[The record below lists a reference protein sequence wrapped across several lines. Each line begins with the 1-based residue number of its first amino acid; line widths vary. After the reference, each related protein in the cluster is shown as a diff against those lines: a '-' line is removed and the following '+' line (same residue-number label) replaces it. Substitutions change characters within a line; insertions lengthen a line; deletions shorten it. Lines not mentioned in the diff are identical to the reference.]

1 MGYLGKKD
9 AYIPAMGVLTKH
21 TKDIVN
27 KWKAALGSKKVSA
40 QKCIK
45 IALDALDLVEIVHKK
60 CMNLPEHIGKIQ
72 RNEIMQ
78 GQLLRA
84 WSDVSD
90 LFPSTGFVE
99 NGDLSKIS
107 KKILENDKGER
118 GTNFYKLYKE
128 SNFYKEK
135 KSYDMYMANPSVP
148 DALKKELEAI
158 ETD

>member
-1 MGYLGKKD
+1 MGDDNVDANKMHLYPHCPVQDEMVMRFHPEQKAYITFWPENGDMEEYDANKMWIKYLGKKD

-45 IALDALDLVEIVHKK
+45 IAQDALDLVEIVHKK

-78 GQLLRA
+78 GQL
-84 WSDVSD
+84 
-90 LFPSTGFVE
+90 
-99 NGDLSKIS
+99 
-107 KKILENDKGER
+107 
-118 GTNFYKLYKE
+118 
-128 SNFYKEK
+128 
-135 KSYDMYMANPSVP
+135 
-148 DALKKELEAI
+148 
-158 ETD
+158 